1 VIARSGRPREPGT
14 VRWLAISVV
23 LSVILT
29 VLVNVGLRAFPDAGH
44 RIARSLT
51 AFTSPGVDDVSRNDR
66 RVRVFTPWKAM
77 IVGSLILTLV
87 VNVVLWL
94 V

>member
-1 VIARSGRPREPGT
+1 VP
-14 VRWLAISVV
+14 WLVISVG

-29 VLVNVGLRAFPDAGH
+29 VVVNVGLRAFPGAGQ

-51 AFTSPGVDDVSRNDR
+51 TFTSPGPESARTNDR
-66 RVRVFTPWKAM
+66 RVRVVVPWKAM
-77 IVGSLILTLV
+77 LIASVILS
-87 VNVVLWL
+87 VVLSVWSRI